1 MKRCISCEHLFGST
15 GWTCPKC
22 GFAPA
27 VNGGFPTFV
36 AAAAD
41 VEPLEFHQAV
51 FDKIMKVEAH
61 NFYYRP
67 RQLLIS
73 WALEK
78 FFGGLENF
86 YDFGV
91 GTGSMLSQVR
101 KKWPAAELFG
111 SDLSSDSLAITT
123 KRVPDAFLFRTDV
136 ERIPFRGIFDVVGA
150 FDVIEHLDD
159 DIAALKALRLT
170 LKPGGGLAVTVP
182 QHMSLWSRLDEM
194 RGHKRRYVG
203 NELARAV
210 RAAGFDVLMDTS
222 FMASLFLP
230 QYLSRRFLSQD
241 AGTELE
247 AEYRL
252 PAFVNGALKA
262 ILMVELATV
271 RMGMR
276 YPFGGMRMV
285 VARNPQS

>member
-1 MKRCISCEHLFGST
+1 
-15 GWTCPKC
+15 
-22 GFAPA
+22 
-27 VNGGFPTFV
+27 
-36 AAAAD
+36 
-41 VEPLEFHQAV
+41 
-51 FDKIMKVEAH
+51 
-61 NFYYRP
+61 
-67 RQLLIS
+67 LIS

-78 FFGGLENF
+78 FFSGFESF

-91 GTGSMLSQVR
+91 GTGSMLSRVR
-101 KKWPAAELFG
+101 DQWPSVKLFG
-111 SDLSSDSLAITT
+111 SDLSSDSLAIVA
-123 KRVPDAFLFRTDV
+123 KRVPGAFLFRTDV
-136 ERIPFRGIFDVVGA
+136 NRIPFKDNFDVIGA

-182 QHMSLWSRLDEM
+182 QHMILWSRLDDM

-203 NELARAV
+203 DGLARTV
-210 RAAGFDVLMDTS
+210 RAAGFDILLDTS
-222 FMASLFLP
+222 FMATLFLP
-230 QYLSRRFLSQD
+230 QYVSRRFLSQD

-262 ILMVELATV
+262 VLMAELATV

-285 VARNPQS
+285 IARNPLG